1 VAGLV
6 DTNVLVYR
14 FDARFP
20 RKQAIADALLRD
32 GIAQD
37 SLRVSH
43 QAVVEF
49 VAAVTR
55 PQREGAP
62 ILEEADARREAEDLL
77 RQFRVIHPDDRVVRS
92 ALQGMAAYG
101 LSLWDAHMWA
111 YAEVHELGILYS
123 EDFEHER
130 WYGSVLVLDPFRDEP
145 TKRNEGVPR
154 GGGAEAS

>member
-1 VAGLV
+1 MAALV

-20 RKQAIADALLRD
+20 EKQAVADRLLRD
-32 GIAQD
+32 GIARD
-37 SLRVSH
+37 TLRVAH

-55 PQREGAP
+55 PQREDPP
-62 ILEEADARREAEDLL
+62 ILEAAVARREAEDLL
-77 RQFRVIHPDDRVVRS
+77 RQFDVIHPDDRVVRS
-92 ALQGMAAYG
+92 ALQGMATYG

-111 YAEVHELGILYS
+111 YAEVHELGVLYS

-130 WYGSVLVLDPFRDEP
+130 WYGSVLILDPFQEEP
-145 TKRNEGVPR
+145 V
-154 GGGAEAS
+154 

>member
-1 VAGLV
+1 VAALA

-14 FDARFP
+14 FDGRFP
-20 RKQAIADALLRD
+20 NKQAIADAMLRE

-55 PQREGAP
+55 PQREGPP
-62 ILEEADARREAEDLL
+62 ILDEAEARREAEDLL
-77 RQFRVIHPDDRVVRS
+77 RQFQVIHPDDRVVRA
-92 ALQGMAAYG
+92 ALQGSAAYG

-111 YAEVHELGILYS
+111 YAEVHELGVLYS

-130 WYGSVLVLDPFRDEP
+130 WYGNVLVLDPFRGESD
-145 TKRNEGVPR
+145 
-154 GGGAEAS
+154 